1 MPQIG
6 GQIQTNVH
14 SDTLLLVVQDKEKL
28 LEGKKLK

>member
-14 SDTLLLVVQDKEKL
+14 SGILLLVVQDKEKL
-28 LEGKKLK
+28 LEGKELK